1 MRHTFRIA
9 VGFLVSLLWNAPVFA
24 QAYGDRDVWWH
35 PGWGG
40 GHMIFGGL
48 MMIAFWG
55 GIIVLIVFLVRWL
68 GDRIGS
74 GRESR
79 PTPHRSPHEILQERF
94 ARGEI
99 DKEEYEERRKVL
111 SE

>member
-1 MRHTFRIA
+1 
-9 VGFLVSLLWNAPVFA
+9 
-24 QAYGDRDVWWH
+24 
-35 PGWGG
+35 
-40 GHMIFGGL
+40 
-48 MMIAFWG
+48 MMMAFWN

-68 GDRIGS
+68 GDRSGS

-79 PTPHRSPHEILQERF
+79 PTSHRSPHEILQERF

>member
-1 MRHTFRIA
+1 
-9 VGFLVSLLWNAPVFA
+9 
-24 QAYGDRDVWWH
+24 
-35 PGWGG
+35 
-40 GHMIFGGL
+40 MIFGGL

-68 GDRIGS
+68 GGRS
-74 GRESR
+74 GASHESS
-79 PTPHRSPHEILQERF
+79 PTSHRSPHEILQERF

-99 DKEEYEERRKVL
+99 DKKEYEERRKVL